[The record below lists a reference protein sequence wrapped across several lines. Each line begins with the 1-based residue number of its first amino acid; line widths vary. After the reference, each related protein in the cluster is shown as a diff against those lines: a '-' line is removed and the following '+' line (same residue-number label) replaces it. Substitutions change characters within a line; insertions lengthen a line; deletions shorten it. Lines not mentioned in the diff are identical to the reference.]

1 MFPELSRDD
10 VFRLETRRL
19 WLRWPQA
26 GDAAAIRVLQPYGAQ
41 APRSYGLEEAQSF
54 IEASRAGNACGA
66 FLRMVLTLKSG
77 ARDVIGLIG
86 IEEKAQP
93 QLCYW
98 LAPAFR
104 GQGFAAEAASAM
116 TDAFFH
122 VTPAEELRAFG
133 EGASVGVLQKAG
145 FVRRIDAQSPN
156 GLFALD
162 RATWRAREARVA

>member
-1 MFPELSRDD
+1 MFPDIFRDD

-26 GDAAAIRVLQPYGAQ
+26 GDAAAIRALQP
-41 APRSYGLEEAQSF
+41 YGLEEAASF

-66 FLRMVLTLKSG
+66 HLRMVLTLKTG
-77 ARDVIGLIG
+77 ARDLIGMIG
-86 IEEKAQP
+86 IEEKGQP

-98 LAPAFR
+98 LDPAFR
-104 GQGFAAEAASAM
+104 GQGFAAEAAAAM

-133 EGASVGVLQKAG
+133 EGAAIGVLQKAG
-145 FVRRIDAQSPN
+145 FVLRTDGQSPK
-156 GLFALD
+156 GLFALN